1 MKKLL
6 FILGML
12 SIGLTNNH
20 LNAQT
25 TVSGIISANTT
36 WAASGNPYNVT
47 GNVMVNTGVTLTIE
61 PGVIVKFDKLK
72 SLQVNGE
79 LVARGTSNNNITFT
93 SSSTPPA
100 AGDWGYIFFSDVS
113 TDAVFDAQ
121 GNYISGSVLEYCI
134 VEYAGSGT
142 NSLGAIQLT
151 SAYPFINYC
160 TIRNN
165 NISGIYASGLTG
177 ELKITNNTISNNTR
191 AADDMLGNDGG
202 AGIYVSGGTV
212 TISNNTFSSNSITYH
227 GVGGGIFT
235 KDGNPI
241 ITNNTFINNS
251 AAYDG
256 GALYVQNATDAIITH
271 NTIIGNTA
279 QGTGGI
285 YTLWGTATITDNIIY
300 NNTGGMVIYYGGATI
315 NNNIITGNM
324 AGDGGGGIHIRGAA
338 ATISNNVISNNSVSS
353 NPYYSYGGGGILLGE
368 YYTGM
373 SVIITKNSIVNN
385 TAENVAA
392 VDYNISYSGSYNE
405 NFTYNTIAGNKSTS
419 SDTTYTIRMAYLP
432 PIHYNNIFN
441 NTAKYELYNTNG
453 NSTTL
458 DAKNNWWGTTVDAQI
473 ADKIFDW
480 MEDAS
485 VGIVNYSSYLTA
497 LDTSAPVSPPLNVTK
512 TDLGGGQIKITWNP
526 NQEGDAA
533 GYHIYYGGFNGYSFT
548 HVIDAGNVSSYTLS
562 GVSLSDA
569 IGVTAYD
576 KSFSAANEN
585 ASTIVNDNM
594 TNGNESWFTYASAVT
609 GITDKV
615 NQLPREYQLSQNYP
629 NPFNPTT
636 IINYSIAKEGNV
648 SLTVYNV
655 IGSKVATIVNEN
667 KPAGNYSVQ
676 FNGSNLASGIYLYKL
691 ESGNYNAAKK
701 FILMK

>member
-165 NISGIYASGLTG
+165 NISGIYASGLTE

>member
-6 FILGML
+6 FVLVLL
-12 SIGLTNNH
+12 SLGLTNNY

-25 TVSGIISANTT
+25 NVSGIISSNTT

-47 GNVMVNTGVTLTIE
+47 GNVMVNAGVTLTIE

-72 SLQVNGE
+72 SFQINGA
-79 LVARGTSNNNITFT
+79 LIARGAADNNITFT
-93 SSSTPPA
+93 SSAASPA
-100 AGDWGYIFFSDVS
+100 AGDWGYLFFSDAS
-113 TDAVFDAQ
+113 TDAVFDGL

-142 NSLGAIQLT
+142 NSLGAVQLT
-151 SAYPFINYC
+151 SSYPFINFC

-165 NISGIYASGLTG
+165 NVSGIYAGGLTG
-177 ELKITNNTISNNTR
+177 TLKITNNTISNNSR

-202 AGIYVSGGTV
+202 AGIYISGGTV
-212 TISNNTFSSNSITYH
+212 TISNNTIINNSVTYH
-227 GVGGGIFT
+227 GVGGGIFA
-235 KDGNPI
+235 KDGKQI
-241 ITNNTFINNS
+241 ITNNTFTNNT

-256 GALYVQNATDAIITH
+256 GAMYIQSGAQSIISH

-315 NNNIITGNM
+315 SNNIITGNIS
-324 AGDGGGGIHIRGAA
+324 GDGGSGIHIRGAA
-338 ATISNNVISNNSVSS
+338 ATISNNVISNNTVIS

-385 TAENVAA
+385 TAENESA
-392 VDYNISYSGSYNE
+392 VDYNISYNGSFNE
-405 NFTYNTIAGNKSTS
+405 DFNYNTIAGNKSTGT
-419 SDTTYTIRMAYLP
+419 DTTYTIRMSYLP

-497 LDTSAPVSPPLNVTK
+497 LDTAAPMSPPVNVTK
-512 TDLGGGQIKITWNP
+512 TDLGGGQIKVTWNR
-526 NQEGDAA
+526 NQEGDIA
-533 GYHIYYGGFNGYSFT
+533 GYRIYAGGYNGYSFT
-548 HVIDAGNVSSYTLS
+548 NAVDVGNDTTFTLTSMTLS
-562 GVSLSDA
+562 KN

-576 KSFSAANEN
+576 KNFSAGNDDP
-585 ASTIVNDNM
+585 STIVNDNM
-594 TNGNESWFTYASAVT
+594 TNGNESWFTLASTVT
-609 GITDKV
+609 GITEGAD
-615 NQLPREYQLSQNYP
+615 NLPGEYKLIQNYP
-629 NPFNPTT
+629 NPFNPSTT
-636 IINYSIAKEGNV
+636 INYSIAKDGYV
-648 SLTVYNV
+648 SLSVYNA
-655 IGSKVATIVNEN
+655 IGCKVATIVNGY

-676 FNGSNLASGIYLYKL
+676 FNGNNLASGIYFYRL
-691 ESGNYNAAKK
+691 ESGNFSAAKK

>member
-12 SIGLTNNH
+12 TIGLTNNH

-72 SLQVNGE
+72 SFQINGE
-79 LVARGTSNNNITFT
+79 LIARGTTNNNITFT
-93 SSSTPPA
+93 SSSTSPA

-121 GNYISGSVLEYCI
+121 GNYLSGSILEYCI

-142 NSLGAIQLT
+142 NSLGAVQLT
-151 SAYPFINYC
+151 SSYPFINYC

-165 NISGIYASGLTG
+165 NISGIYASGLTDT
-177 ELKITNNTISNNTR
+177 LRITNNTISNNTR
-191 AADDMLGNDGG
+191 YCTDQDGG
-202 AGIYVSGGTV
+202 GGIYISGGTAI
-212 TISNNTFSSNSITYH
+212 ISNNTFSSNSSTYH
-227 GVGGGIFT
+227 GDGGGIFA
-235 KDGNPI
+235 KDGLQI
-241 ITNNTFINNS
+241 ITNNTFLNNS

-256 GALYVQNATDAIITH
+256 GAMYIQSGAQSIIAH

-279 QGTGGI
+279 MGTGGI

-324 AGDGGGGIHIRGAA
+324 AAYGGGGIHIRGAA
-338 ATISNNVISNNSVSS
+338 ATISNNVISSNSVSS
-353 NPYYSYGGGGILLGE
+353 NPYYSYGGGGINLGE

-419 SDTTYTIRMAYLP
+419 SDTTYTIRMSYLP

-485 VGIVNYSSYLTA
+485 VGIVNYSSYLTV

-526 NQEGDAA
+526 NQEGDVA

-609 GITDKV
+609 GITDKG

-636 IINYSIAKEGNV
+636 TINYSIAKEGNV

-655 IGSKVATIVNEN
+655 IGSKVATIVNGY

-676 FNGSNLASGIYLYKL
+676 FNGNNLASGIYLYKL

-701 FILMK
+701 FVLIK